1 MRRSSRT
8 CPPSSMPPAGTAP
21 APGVA
26 PADTMDSISNSLLA
40 RDRSSS
46 GSKWEPLWARTAVAA
61 AAAVLSRMTR
71 SRASSSVSTAS
82 CKEDKDEGE
91 EGEGVTQQ
99 RPPAL
104 APCRTSSSD
113 VQQQAAVALP
123 HSLDSSSST
132 PTSFPVATL
141 LSHSLLQALGSPN
154 FPGSPRAIT
163 VAGMK
168 AAPEQHQHT
177 RQSIQAQK
185 AAGCTE
191 PATAEELSRDLVL
204 ACEASGMAT
213 ADAKA
218 LVHMLV
224 SQTDMN
230 MDELTAALSHTLH
243 GFATGN
249 CTDFQQQVQ
258 QRQQQQQSE
267 GGVSTTVPEALLP
280 SHSMS
285 SQLEPKGPDA
295 LPVGRFTPS
304 KHIGFTSIS
313 GSAFSSS
320 SLPVCG
326 SSDFISSQDTRSGTA
341 GNSMFSRANSH
352 SCIWEEA
359 GGQPRGRHA
368 GGLLPVHDAAPPICA
383 PRPPLQADVATSAPP
398 HTPWDFTH
406 LLGLLEQQGHSHNAQ
421 QQESSVHGGKQL
433 LDWMEQHQH
442 RQNQRQDA
450 DLHCLHVQASSPTS
464 GMPTIPSALPCPH
477 QKFTSDAPPSPLPF
491 LVYSSNSLT
500 VLDTLSASPSP
511 HSTLSTRG
519 SAANAT
525 ILMSP
530 SSLAALTND
539 GKVGKGWEDMEVST

>member
-1 MRRSSRT
+1 
-8 CPPSSMPPAGTAP
+8 
-21 APGVA
+21 
-26 PADTMDSISNSLLA
+26 MDSISNSLLA

-218 LVHMLV
+218 LVHML
-224 SQTDMN
+224 
-230 MDELTAALSHTLH
+230 
-243 GFATGN
+243 
-249 CTDFQQQVQ
+249 
-258 QRQQQQQSE
+258 
-267 GGVSTTVPEALLP
+267 
-280 SHSMS
+280 
-285 SQLEPKGPDA
+285 
-295 LPVGRFTPS
+295 
-304 KHIGFTSIS
+304 
-313 GSAFSSS
+313 
-320 SLPVCG
+320 
-326 SSDFISSQDTRSGTA
+326 
-341 GNSMFSRANSH
+341 
-352 SCIWEEA
+352 
-359 GGQPRGRHA
+359 
-368 GGLLPVHDAAPPICA
+368 
-383 PRPPLQADVATSAPP
+383 
-398 HTPWDFTH
+398 
-406 LLGLLEQQGHSHNAQ
+406 
-421 QQESSVHGGKQL
+421 
-433 LDWMEQHQH
+433 
-442 RQNQRQDA
+442 
-450 DLHCLHVQASSPTS
+450 
-464 GMPTIPSALPCPH
+464 
-477 QKFTSDAPPSPLPF
+477 
-491 LVYSSNSLT
+491 
-500 VLDTLSASPSP
+500 
-511 HSTLSTRG
+511 
-519 SAANAT
+519 
-525 ILMSP
+525 
-530 SSLAALTND
+530 
-539 GKVGKGWEDMEVST
+539 